1 MSNPVPQALL
11 SRRHFLKTSASLIG
25 SAGMVVSLP
34 TFAAGAPAFDFEIS
48 LAQWSL
54 HKALFAGDI
63 KALDFPVVAR
73 KTYDIGAVEYV
84 NQFFADKA
92 KDQSFLKQLKQ
103 RAEDHGVVSSLI
115 MVDGEPE
122 MASTDKAV
130 RLAAIEG
137 HKKWVEAA
145 KYLECTAI
153 RINLHGDGA
162 EAEWIKHSTD
172 SMRALCEFAADFNI
186 NILVENHGGF
196 SSSAKLL
203 TDVMRAVDHP
213 RCGTM
218 PDFGNFCVRRR
229 DGDMWE
235 SPCVEQY
242 DIYKGVA
249 ELMPYAG
256 AVSAKTFDFD
266 EKGNETSIDFRAML
280 KLVKAANYQGY
291 VGIEYEGKT
300 LSEEAGIRASKKLLE
315 TIRAEMA

>member
-1 MSNPVPQALL
+1 MSSSSDFSF
-11 SRRHFLKTSASLIG
+11 SRRHFLVASAGLIG
-25 SAGMVVSLP
+25 STSLGGVSAGAV
-34 TFAAGAPAFDFEIS
+34 AAPAFDFEIS

-54 HKALFAGDI
+54 HKALFAGEI

-84 NQFFADKA
+84 NQFFMDKA
-92 KDQSFLKQLKQ
+92 KDQTFLRQLKQ
-103 RAEDHGVVSSLI
+103 RAEDNGVVSSLI
-115 MVDGEPE
+115 MIDGEPE
-122 MASTDKAV
+122 MASADKQIRAAAV
-130 RLAAIEG
+130 EG

-145 KYLECTAI
+145 RYLDCTAI
-153 RINLHGDGA
+153 RINLHGEGTK
-162 EAEWIKHSTD
+162 AEWKKHSTETL
-172 SMRALCEFAADFNI
+172 SALCEFSDDFNI

-196 SSSAKLL
+196 SSDATLL

-256 AVSAKTFDFD
+256 AVSAKSFNFD
-266 EKGNETSIDFRAML
+266 EQGNESSIDFRAML

-291 VGIEYEGKT
+291 VGIEYEGNK
-300 LSEEAGIRASKKLLE
+300 LSEEAGIRATKKLLD

>member
-1 MSNPVPQALL
+1 MSSSSDFSL
-11 SRRHFLKTSASLIG
+11 SRRHFLVASAGLIG
-25 SAGMVVSLP
+25 SASLGIA
-34 TFAAGAPAFDFEIS
+34 TLDAVAAPAFDFEIS

-54 HKALFAGDI
+54 HKALFAGEI

-84 NQFFADKA
+84 NQFFMDKA
-92 KDQSFLKQLKQ
+92 KDQTFLRQLKQ
-103 RAEDHGVVSSLI
+103 RAEDNGVVNSLI
-115 MVDGEPE
+115 MIDGEPE
-122 MASTDKAV
+122 MASADKQIRA
-130 RLAAIEG
+130 AAIEG
-137 HKKWVEAA
+137 HKKWIEAA
-145 KYLECTAI
+145 RYLDCTAI
-153 RINLHGDGA
+153 RINLHGEGT
-162 EAEWIKHSTD
+162 EAEWKKHSTETL
-172 SMRALCEFAADFNI
+172 RALCEFSDDFNI

-196 SSSAKLL
+196 SSDAKLL
-203 TDVMRAVDHP
+203 TDVMRAVDHS

-256 AVSAKTFDFD
+256 AVSAKSFDFD
-266 EKGNETSIDFRAML
+266 DQGNESSIDFRAML
-280 KLVKAANYQGY
+280 MLVKAANYQGY
-291 VGIEYEGKT
+291 VGIEYEGNK
-300 LSEEAGIRASKKLLE
+300 LSEEAGIRATKKLLD

>member
-1 MSNPVPQALL
+1 
-11 SRRHFLKTSASLIG
+11 
-25 SAGMVVSLP
+25 
-34 TFAAGAPAFDFEIS
+34 
-48 LAQWSL
+48 L
-54 HKALFAGDI
+54 HKALFAGEI

-84 NQFFADKA
+84 NQFFMDKA
-92 KDQSFLKQLKQ
+92 KDQTFLRQLKQ
-103 RAEDHGVVSSLI
+103 RAEDNGVVNSLI
-115 MVDGEPE
+115 MIDGEPE
-122 MASTDKAV
+122 MASADKQI
-130 RLAAIEG
+130 RTAAIEG
-137 HKKWVEAA
+137 HKKWIEAA
-145 KYLECTAI
+145 RYLDCTAI
-153 RINLHGDGA
+153 RINLHGEGT
-162 EAEWIKHSTD
+162 EAEWKKHSTEAL
-172 SMRALCEFAADFNI
+172 RALCEFADDFNI

-196 SSSAKLL
+196 SSDAKLL

-213 RCGTM
+213 RSGTM

-256 AVSAKTFDFD
+256 AVSAKSFDFD
-266 EKGNETSIDFRAML
+266 EQGNESSIDFRAML

-291 VGIEYEGKT
+291 VGIEYEGNK
-300 LSEEAGIRASKKLLE
+300 LSEEAGIRATKKLLD

>member
-1 MSNPVPQALL
+1 MSSSSDFSL
-11 SRRHFLKTSASLIG
+11 SRRHFLVASAGLIG
-25 SAGMVVSLP
+25 SASLGIA
-34 TFAAGAPAFDFEIS
+34 TLDAVAAPAFDFEIS

-54 HKALFAGDI
+54 HKALFAGEI

-84 NQFFADKA
+84 NQFFMDKA
-92 KDQSFLKQLKQ
+92 KDQTFLRQLKQ
-103 RAEDHGVVSSLI
+103 RAEDNGVVNSLI
-115 MVDGEPE
+115 MIDGEPE
-122 MASTDKAV
+122 MASADKQIRA
-130 RLAAIEG
+130 AAIEG
-137 HKKWVEAA
+137 HKKWIEAA
-145 KYLECTAI
+145 RYLDCTAI
-153 RINLHGDGA
+153 RINLHGEGT
-162 EAEWIKHSTD
+162 EAEWKKHSTETL
-172 SMRALCEFAADFNI
+172 RALCELSDDFNI

-196 SSSAKLL
+196 SSDAKLL
-203 TDVMRAVDHP
+203 TDVMRAVDHS

-256 AVSAKTFDFD
+256 AVSAKSFDFD
-266 EKGNETSIDFRAML
+266 EQGNESSIDFRAML

-291 VGIEYEGKT
+291 VGIEYEGNK
-300 LSEEAGIRASKKLLE
+300 LSEEAGIRATKKLLD